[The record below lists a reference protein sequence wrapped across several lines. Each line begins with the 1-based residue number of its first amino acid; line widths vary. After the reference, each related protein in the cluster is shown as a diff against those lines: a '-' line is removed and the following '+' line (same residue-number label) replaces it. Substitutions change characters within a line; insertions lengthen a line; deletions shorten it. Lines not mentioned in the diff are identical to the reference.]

1 MSHTEGAESRVS
13 RRAKKER
20 KKRNLVSNIVMLGL
34 GLLVCVAI
42 AMVIPSDTAQ
52 FNTQEVQAAVQQLYL
67 DEEQDY
73 LNPNVTRVMIE
84 ETVETVERL
93 GIKPSETI
101 YQKVYEAQD
110 KYLAIDALSDIYV
123 TDTVVI
129 EGKTIQTNLEL
140 NEAITLSAIQEMSE
154 QHQLIS
160 KDDLSKQI
168 NGLFT
173 EATQVL
179 EEVATVEELLKSMPE
194 VFSDTID
201 MKVFLPQLI
210 EVETALLD
218 LEKQA
223 SVDDLKA
230 DFDNKVAELADKL
243 KTQAETKKFDEELL
257 AQMFECEALSK
268 KLSGSILDS
277 RKLVSLT
284 FDDGPNPLYTQQVLD
299 ILAKYD
305 VKATFFLLGQEVE
318 RHPDLAKKIA
328 EAGHVVANHSFGHPN
343 FAEISDEEVLK
354 EINLTQEAIVEATGI
369 TPTIYRMP
377 YGAGGAR
384 VVNLLPELES
394 VIWNVDSEDWMSD
407 DAYMIYENVITN
419 MLPHT
424 VILMHDKHQSTV
436 DSLDLLIPDLLDQ
449 GYQFVEPLEVGMEFL
464 YYE

>member
-154 QHQLIS
+154 QHQLTS

>member
-436 DSLDLLIPDLLDQ
+436 DSLDLLIPDLLDH

>member
-13 RRAKKER
+13 RQAKKER
-20 KKRNLVSNIVMLGL
+20 KKRNLISNIVMLGL
-34 GLLVCVAI
+34 GSLVCVAI

-67 DEEQDY
+67 DEEQDF

-84 ETVETVERL
+84 EAVETVERL
-93 GIKPSETI
+93 GLKPSETE
-101 YQKVYEAQD
+101 YQKAYEAQD
-110 KYLAIDALSDIYV
+110 KYLAIDALSNIYE
-123 TDTVVI
+123 TDSAVI
-129 EGKTIQTNLEL
+129 EGKAIQTNLKL
-140 NEAITLSAIQEMSE
+140 NEAITLSSIQEMTD
-154 QHQLIS
+154 QHQLTS
-160 KDDLSKQI
+160 KDDLSTQI

-173 EATQVL
+173 EATQLL
-179 EEVATVEELLKSMPE
+179 EKVATVEALLNSMPE
-194 VFSDTID
+194 ASSDTID
-201 MKVFLPQLI
+201 MTVFLSQLI
-210 EVETALLD
+210 EVETALLN
-218 LEKQA
+218 LEEQA
-223 SVDDLKA
+223 SVDGLQS

-243 KTQAETKKFDEELL
+243 KTQAETKEFDEELL

-268 KLSGSILDS
+268 KLSGSMLDS

-318 RHPDLAKKIA
+318 RHPDLAKKIV

-354 EINLTQEAIVEATGI
+354 EINLTQEAIVEATGV

-436 DSLDLLIPDLLDQ
+436 DSLELIIPDLLDQ
-449 GYQFVEPLEVGMEFL
+449 GYQFVAPLEVGMEFL